1 MAIKFKFKEYVEPPP
16 DSVQKVGRKRAA
28 KSKTLYR
35 VRIFRRAISG
45 DNPSVSEVLIAN
57 DESLAVSPEK
67 ALNNVRYRCG
77 LISQYYEYDYGR
89 TSYDYTWKVENTETG
104 NIELDTTSRR
114 ERQ

>member
-1 MAIKFKFKEYVEPPP
+1 MAINYKFVEYVEEP
-16 DSVQKVGRKRAA
+16 KREETQ
-28 KSKTLYR
+28 KSKRKVTRKPKTMYR
-35 VRIFRRAISG
+35 VQIYRRAINEDFPDST
-45 DNPSVSEVLIAN
+45 EVLIAD

-104 NIELDTTSRR
+104 DIELNTTSIR
-114 ERQ
+114 ER